1 MDLWFVVSLMVF
13 IGEKTARRIFKP
25 LSLLVLVVA
34 ISGCR
39 TVSDYNPFA
48 EIRSFEA
55 VVINDFEGPGTA
67 GFEFSERVARS
78 IQSSGLFSQI
88 LREKPQGKALRIR
101 GKITRYSR
109 GNPAMRLRYGHNIG
123 NARFS
128 AAVRVEDHATGDF
141 VASFSLNETYDST
154 KDRERVNQNLDTLM
168 ERAAVRLAE
177 KLAELAN
184 GG

>member
-1 MDLWFVVSLMVF
+1 MLFMD
-13 IGEKTARRIFKP
+13 EKTARKIYIP
-25 LSLLVLVVA
+25 LSLLVLVA
-34 ISGCR
+34 SISGCR

-48 EIRSFEA
+48 EIGSFES
-55 VVINDFEGPGTA
+55 VVIEDFEGPGTA

-78 IQSSGLFSQI
+78 VQSTGLFSQI
-88 LREKPQGKALRIR
+88 LREEPLGEALRIR

-128 AAVRVEDHATGDF
+128 AVVQIEDFATGDF
-141 VASFSLNETYDST
+141 VASFSLSETYDT
-154 KDRERVNQNLDTLM
+154 TRDRERVHQDLDTLV

-177 KLAELAN
+177 KLTELT